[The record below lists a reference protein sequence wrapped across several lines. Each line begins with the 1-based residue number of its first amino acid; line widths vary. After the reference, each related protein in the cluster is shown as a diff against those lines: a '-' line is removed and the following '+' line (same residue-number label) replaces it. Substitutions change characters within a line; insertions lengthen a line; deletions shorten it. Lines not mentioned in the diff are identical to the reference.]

1 MLPVVFLLLVLAVR
15 AAEEEREDVVID
27 TDGVVDDVKA
37 LSLALQ
43 HPRLRVVAITTVAGS
58 TTVEQATA
66 NVARTLRANRI
77 RHYIPVVKGAEHALI
92 GNLNTT
98 ADGVLFFGDD
108 GLSNAPLAAPKVA
121 RLHCHRRRQ
130 LACFQALPADSTV
143 HVRGVEAAEALV
155 ELFSR
160 RRGQLTLIAL
170 GPVRSFIQSIALI
183 HWLKLTNLALA
194 LKLEPAF
201 AEWPKKLV
209 LTGGNFYGMG
219 NIRTASTAEFNF
231 NADPEAAEIVLQG
244 MRCPITI
251 VAWET
256 TFFFQDLRQEKH
268 DFKQHISLD
277 LPLARFFRAAS
288 RRPRQFMARF
298 GLPYRYCDEI
308 TVAAAAEP
316 AVIAASRNVSA
327 AVELHGA
334 MTRGQLVIGWLE
346 EYLGASAE
354 RPMRRVQLVMDYD
367 FAHLDRLMQDAIRRV
382 PDADD
387 FV

>member
-1 MLPVVFLLLVLAVR
+1 MLPAVFLLLVLTVR
-15 AAEEEREDVVID
+15 GAEEREDVVID

-66 NVARTLRANRI
+66 NVARTLRANRV

-170 GPVRSFIQSIALI
+170 GP
-183 HWLKLTNLALA
+183 LTNLALA

-201 AEWPKKLV
+201 AEWPRKLV

-346 EYLGASAE
+346 EHLGAPVE

>member
-1 MLPVVFLLLVLAVR
+1 MLPAVFLLLVVAVQ
-15 AAEEEREDVVID
+15 AAEEREDVVID

-43 HPRLRVVAITTVAGS
+43 HPRLQVVAITTVAGS

-66 NVARTLRANRI
+66 NVARTLRANRV

-108 GLSNAPLAAPKVA
+108 GLSNAPLAAPK
-121 RLHCHRRRQ
+121 
-130 LACFQALPADSTV
+130 ALPADSTV

-170 GPVRSFIQSIALI
+170 GP
-183 HWLKLTNLALA
+183 LTNLALA

-201 AEWPKKLV
+201 AEWPRKLV

-354 RPMRRVQLVMDYD
+354 RPMRRIQLVMDYD
-367 FAHLDRLMQDAIRRV
+367 FARLDRLMQDAIRRV